1 MALTCSLGLRGLN
14 EASRKRTE
22 ALASRLAIMERLPVT
37 QGTPQIVLE
46 QLASASH
53 VCPLP
58 RGVNVVVQGSP
69 AHAFYAMVDG
79 RVVVQ
84 RDGAVLAHLGPG
96 DSFGER
102 GLLDNAP
109 RNATVRTE
117 MDTTVLRIDGAVLLE
132 SLEGA
137 PMLTAALDRA
147 HRGPAPPDPDGPA
160 EEAATVDDLE
170 RAERVTV
177 EGATVVV
184 VGAGYLG
191 KRRTYERIAELGA
204 RIAVVDE
211 TGHWSQRLVADGLAA
226 HWVAAPIAGDADV
239 DAAAVVDALAA
250 EGIRP
255 DGVLTFWE
263 TSVPVAAR
271 VAAALGLPGNPV
283 AAVDAA
289 RSKLRTREES
299 GRAGL
304 PTPRS
309 QRVRSLDELF
319 AAAEAIGF
327 PAVVKPE
334 FVRPRGRECPDR
346 LLRVAPRCLQ
356 DRPQRTGDD
365 RCGRSARG
373 QRPPLEEYLD
383 GVEFDVD
390 LVLHDGECVFS
401 SVSQNWPTAEPSFQ
415 ETGLHCPPD
424 HGAKPVR
431 RLVQLCVETVQ
442 AFGFRCG
449 VLHVEGKCTSR
460 GPRIVE
466 VNARMGGGR
475 IHHIVEAVWGVDLIE
490 AHVRGALGLPQQL
503 APSRKPRC
511 AVVNA
516 LLYAPATGRLAA
528 LHFTDVTDADLD
540 GSSTSR
546 LKWGKRSIGPERV
559 FSTALAE
566 VSVGGKNLRRARSL
580 AAVRRPPVV
589 VALGAPMSR
598 T

>member
-1 MALTCSLGLRGLN
+1 
-14 EASRKRTE
+14 
-22 ALASRLAIMERLPVT
+22 
-37 QGTPQIVLE
+37 
-46 QLASASH
+46 
-53 VCPLP
+53 
-58 RGVNVVVQGSP
+58 
-69 AHAFYAMVDG
+69 
-79 RVVVQ
+79 
-84 RDGAVLAHLGPG
+84 
-96 DSFGER
+96 
-102 GLLDNAP
+102 
-109 RNATVRTE
+109 
-117 MDTTVLRIDGAVLLE
+117 
-132 SLEGA
+132 
-137 PMLTAALDRA
+137 
-147 HRGPAPPDPDGPA
+147 
-160 EEAATVDDLE
+160 
-170 RAERVTV
+170 VTV

-191 KRRTYERIAELGA
+191 KRRLYERIAELGA

-226 HWVAAPIAGDADV
+226 HWVAAPIAGDADA

-255 DGVLTFWE
+255 DAVLTFWE

-271 VAAALGLPGNPV
+271 AAAALGLPGNPV

-299 GRAGL
+299 ARAGL

-327 PAVVKPE
+327 PSVVKPE
-334 FVRPRGRECPDR
+334 FGASAVGCVRIDSFESLPGVYKIVRSELATTDVVDLRAGND
-346 LLRVAPRCLQ
+346 LLV
-356 DRPQRTGDD
+356 
-365 RCGRSARG
+365 
-373 QRPPLEEYLD
+373 EEYLD

-490 AHVRGALGLPQQL
+490 AQVRGALGLPQQL

-528 LHFTDVTDADLD
+528 LHFTEGTKADLGPLVDVAADVGQEVD
-540 GSSTSR
+540 G
-546 LKWGKRSIGPERV
+546 PDRV
-559 FSTALAE
+559 FATALAE
-566 VSVGGKNLRRARSL
+566 VTVGAKNLRRARSL
-580 AAVRRPPVV
+580 AAEVLRRPPVV
-589 VALGAPMSR
+589 VALGAP
-598 T
+598 

>member
-1 MALTCSLGLRGLN
+1 
-14 EASRKRTE
+14 
-22 ALASRLAIMERLPVT
+22 
-37 QGTPQIVLE
+37 
-46 QLASASH
+46 
-53 VCPLP
+53 
-58 RGVNVVVQGSP
+58 
-69 AHAFYAMVDG
+69 
-79 RVVVQ
+79 
-84 RDGAVLAHLGPG
+84 
-96 DSFGER
+96 
-102 GLLDNAP
+102 
-109 RNATVRTE
+109 
-117 MDTTVLRIDGAVLLE
+117 
-132 SLEGA
+132 
-137 PMLTAALDRA
+137 
-147 HRGPAPPDPDGPA
+147 
-160 EEAATVDDLE
+160 
-170 RAERVTV
+170 VTV
-177 EGATVVV
+177 EGSTVVV

-191 KRRTYERIAELGA
+191 KRRLYERIAELGA
-204 RIAVVDE
+204 RITVVDE

-226 HWVAAPIAGDADV
+226 HWVAAPIAGDADA
-239 DAAAVVDALAA
+239 DAAAVVDALAG

-255 DGVLTFWE
+255 DAVLTFWE

-271 VAAALGLPGNPV
+271 AAAALGLPGNPV

-299 GRAGL
+299 ARAGL

-327 PAVVKPE
+327 PSVVKPE
-334 FVRPRGRECPDR
+334 FGASAVGCVRIDSFESLPGVYKIVRSELATTDVVDLRAGND
-346 LLRVAPRCLQ
+346 LL
-356 DRPQRTGDD
+356 
-365 RCGRSARG
+365 
-373 QRPPLEEYLD
+373 LEEYLD

-490 AHVRGALGLPQQL
+490 AHVRGALGLPQEL

-528 LHFTDVTDADLD
+528 LDFTEATKADLGPLVDVAADVGQEVD
-540 GSSTSR
+540 G
-546 LKWGKRSIGPERV
+546 PDRV
-559 FSTALAE
+559 FATALAE
-566 VSVGGKNLRRARSL
+566 VTVGAKNLRRARSL
-580 AAVRRPPVV
+580 AAEVLRRPPVV
-589 VALGAPMSR
+589 VALGAP
-598 T
+598 

>member
-1 MALTCSLGLRGLN
+1 
-14 EASRKRTE
+14 
-22 ALASRLAIMERLPVT
+22 
-37 QGTPQIVLE
+37 
-46 QLASASH
+46 
-53 VCPLP
+53 
-58 RGVNVVVQGSP
+58 
-69 AHAFYAMVDG
+69 
-79 RVVVQ
+79 
-84 RDGAVLAHLGPG
+84 
-96 DSFGER
+96 
-102 GLLDNAP
+102 
-109 RNATVRTE
+109 
-117 MDTTVLRIDGAVLLE
+117 
-132 SLEGA
+132 
-137 PMLTAALDRA
+137 
-147 HRGPAPPDPDGPA
+147 
-160 EEAATVDDLE
+160 
-170 RAERVTV
+170 VTV
-177 EGATVVV
+177 GGATVVV

-191 KRRTYERIAELGA
+191 KRRIYERIAELGA

-226 HWVAAPIAGDADV
+226 HWIAAPIVGDADA

-255 DGVLTFWE
+255 DAVLTFWE

-271 VAAALGLPGNPV
+271 AAAALGLPGNPV

-299 GRAGL
+299 ARAGL

-319 AAAEAIGF
+319 AAAEEIGF
-327 PAVVKPE
+327 PSVVKPE
-334 FVRPRGRECPDR
+334 FGASAVGCVRIDSFESLPGVYKIVRSELATTDVVDLRAGND
-346 LLRVAPRCLQ
+346 LL
-356 DRPQRTGDD
+356 
-365 RCGRSARG
+365 
-373 QRPPLEEYLD
+373 LEEYLD

-431 RLVQLCVETVQ
+431 RLVQLCVETVK

-475 IHHIVEAVWGVDLIE
+475 IHQIVKAVWGVDLIE

-528 LHFTDVTDADLD
+528 LDLTEDTKADLGPLVDVAADVGQEVD
-540 GSSTSR
+540 G
-546 LKWGKRSIGPERV
+546 PDRV
-559 FSTALAE
+559 FATALAE
-566 VSVGGKNLRRARSL
+566 VTVGAKNLRRARSL
-580 AAVRRPPVV
+580 AAEVLRRPPVV
-589 VALGAPMSR
+589 SPAP
-598 T
+598 TPAA